1 MNLLAEQ
8 SPNQH
13 QTSSDGSPREDHELR
28 GLSSAGGRGPS
39 RPWPLFLNRAEI
51 ADRTWMRYAMLE
63 KRTRQSRRECRT
75 LGIVVQKYGGSSVAT
90 AEHIKAVAQRV
101 KKVREKEG
109 RDLVVVVSAMG
120 KTTDRLLGLADE
132 VARDPS
138 PREIDQLLST
148 GEQQSVALLAMA
160 LHDRE
165 VAAISLSGSQAGMKT
180 TGSYGSGGISEIQP
194 ERMHNLLA
202 EGQVVIVSGF
212 QGTNALG
219 DVMTLGRG
227 GSDTT
232 AVALA
237 AALGADRC
245 EIYTDVDGIYTA
257 DPRIVPAARRINEIS
272 SSEMA
277 EMAWRG
283 GEGMH
288 PRAGE
293 LGALYGVEIHVRSSF
308 NESPGTA
315 IREVRGLE
323 RLETRETVAGIVHD
337 LDVSRVTLTGIRTGP
352 GTMSRIFA
360 PLAEAGVSV
369 DVIVESAPK
378 EGASDV
384 AFTVSRAGFAEAYRL
399 AGEIAESLGGRVE
412 GEENLGKVSVV
423 GTGMLNRPGYAA
435 KMFDALGGAGIPIRM
450 VSTSEIQVTCVIP
463 AERVEEAV
471 RRLHEDFELEERD
484 V

>member
-1 MNLLAEQ
+1 L
-8 SPNQH
+8 
-13 QTSSDGSPREDHELR
+13 
-28 GLSSAGGRGPS
+28 
-39 RPWPLFLNRAEI
+39 
-51 ADRTWMRYAMLE
+51 
-63 KRTRQSRRECRT
+63 K
-75 LGIVVQKYGGSSVAT
+75 IVVQKYGGSSVAT
-90 AEHIKAVAQRV
+90 AEHIKAVAERV
-101 KKVREKEG
+101 KKNHEEEG
-109 RDLVVVVSAMG
+109 LSLVVVVSAMG
-120 KTTDRLLGLADE
+120 KTTDRLLALTRDLA
-132 VARDPS
+132 RNPS

-160 LHDRE
+160 LHDRG
-165 VAAISLSGSQAGMKT
+165 VAATSLSGPQAGMKT
-180 TGSYGSGGISEIQP
+180 TGRYGSGVILEIQP
-194 ERMHNLLA
+194 ERMQQLLA
-202 EGQVVIVSGF
+202 EGQVVIVAGF
-212 QGTNALG
+212 QGLNALG

-257 DPRIVPAARRINEIS
+257 DPRIVPEAHRIPVIS
-272 SSEMA
+272 SAEMA

-283 GEGMH
+283 AKVMH
-288 PRAGE
+288 PRAVE

-308 NESPGTA
+308 SENPGTIIKEDKA
-315 IREVRGLE
+315 LE
-323 RLETRETVAGIVHD
+323 RLETRETLAGIVHD
-337 LDVSRVTLTGIRTGP
+337 LNVSRVTLTGIRTGP
-352 GTMSRIFA
+352 GVMSRVFT
-360 PLAEAGVSV
+360 PLAKAGVSV

-384 AFTVSRAGFAEAYRL
+384 AFTVSRADFAQARRL
-399 AGEIAESLGGRVE
+399 AGEVAEALGGQVE
-412 GEENLGKVSVV
+412 GEEDLGKISVV

-435 KMFDALGGAGIPIRM
+435 NMFDALGRAGIPIRM

-471 RRLHEDFELEERD
+471 RLLHRGFDFELEERD

>member
-1 MNLLAEQ
+1 
-8 SPNQH
+8 
-13 QTSSDGSPREDHELR
+13 
-28 GLSSAGGRGPS
+28 
-39 RPWPLFLNRAEI
+39 
-51 ADRTWMRYAMLE
+51 MRYAMLE

-101 KKVREKEG
+101 KKAREKEG

-132 VARDPS
+132 VARNPA

-180 TGSYGSGGISEIQP
+180 TGSYGSGVISEIQP

-202 EGQVVIVSGF
+202 EGQVVIVAGF

-283 GEGMH
+283 AKVMH
-288 PRAGE
+288 PRAVE

-308 NESPGTA
+308 NENRGTI
-315 IREVRGLE
+315 IRRDGDLE
-323 RLETRETVAGIVHD
+323 RLETRETLAGIVHD
-337 LDVSRVTLTGIRTGP
+337 LDISRIALTGIRTGP
-352 GTMSRIFA
+352 GTMNRIFA
-360 PLAEAGVSV
+360 PLAEAGVPV
-369 DVIVESAPK
+369 DVIVESGMR
-378 EGASDV
+378 EGTADV
-384 AFTVSRAGFAEAYRL
+384 AFTVRRDEFAEARQI
-399 AGEIAESLGGRVE
+399 AGEIADSLGGQVE
-412 GEENLGKVSVV
+412 GEEDLGKVSVV

-435 KMFDALGGAGIPIRM
+435 KMFGSLGKASIPIRM

-463 AERVEEAV
+463 ATQVEEAV
-471 RRLHEDFELEERD
+471 RRLHEEFELEERD

>member
-1 MNLLAEQ
+1 M
-8 SPNQH
+8 
-13 QTSSDGSPREDHELR
+13 
-28 GLSSAGGRGPS
+28 
-39 RPWPLFLNRAEI
+39 
-51 ADRTWMRYAMLE
+51 
-63 KRTRQSRRECRT
+63 
-75 LGIVVQKYGGSSVAT
+75 GIVVQKYGGSSVAT
-90 AEHIKAVAQRV
+90 AEHIRAVAERV
-101 KKVREKEG
+101 KKAREEQG
-109 RDLVVVVSAMG
+109 LDLVVVVSAMG
-120 KTTDRLLGLADE
+120 KTTDRLLSLASE
-132 VARDPS
+132 VTRHPS

-160 LHDRE
+160 LHDRGI
-165 VAAISLSGSQAGMKT
+165 AATSLSGPQAGMKI
-180 TGSYGSGGISEIQP
+180 TGRYGSGVISEINP
-194 ERMHNLLA
+194 ERMRSLLA
-202 EGQVVIVSGF
+202 EGQVVIVAGF
-212 QGTNALG
+212 QGMNALG

-245 EIYTDVDGIYTA
+245 EIYTDVEGIYTA
-257 DPRIVPAARRINEIS
+257 DPRIVPEARRIREIS
-272 SSEMA
+272 PPEMA
-277 EMAWRG
+277 EMALRG
-283 GEGMH
+283 AKVMH
-288 PRAGE
+288 PRAVE
-293 LGALYGVEIHVRSSF
+293 LGALYGVEIHVRCSF

-315 IREVRGLE
+315 IREVRNLE

-378 EGASDV
+378 KGASDV

-399 AGEIAESLGGRVE
+399 AGEIAETLGGRVE
-412 GEENLGKVSVV
+412 GEENLGKVSVI

-435 KMFDALGGAGIPIRM
+435 KMFDALGREDIPIRM

-463 AERVEEAV
+463 AAQVEEAV
-471 RRLHEDFELEERD
+471 RRLHEEFELEERD

>member
-1 MNLLAEQ
+1 L
-8 SPNQH
+8 
-13 QTSSDGSPREDHELR
+13 
-28 GLSSAGGRGPS
+28 
-39 RPWPLFLNRAEI
+39 
-51 ADRTWMRYAMLE
+51 
-63 KRTRQSRRECRT
+63 K
-75 LGIVVQKYGGSSVAT
+75 IVVQKYGGSSVAT
-90 AEHIKAVAQRV
+90 AEHIMAVAERV
-101 KKVREKEG
+101 KKNHEEEG
-109 RDLVVVVSAMG
+109 LSLVVVVSAMG
-120 KTTDRLLGLADE
+120 KTTDRLLALTRE
-132 VARDPS
+132 IARNPS

-160 LHDRE
+160 LHDRG
-165 VAAISLSGSQAGMKT
+165 VAATSLSGPQAGMKT
-180 TGSYGSGGISEIQP
+180 TGRYGSGVILEIQP
-194 ERMHNLLA
+194 ERMQQLLA
-202 EGQVVIVSGF
+202 EGQVVIVAGF
-212 QGTNALG
+212 QGMNALG

-257 DPRIVPAARRINEIS
+257 DPRIVPEAHRIPVIS

-283 GEGMH
+283 AKVMH
-288 PRAGE
+288 PRAVE

-308 NESPGTA
+308 SENPGTIIKEDKA
-315 IREVRGLE
+315 LE
-323 RLETRETVAGIVHD
+323 RLETRETLAGIVHD
-337 LDVSRVTLTGIRTGP
+337 LNVSRVTLTGIRTGP
-352 GTMSRIFA
+352 GVMSRVFT
-360 PLAEAGVSV
+360 PLAKAGVSV

-384 AFTVSRAGFAEAYRL
+384 AFTVSRADFAQARRL
-399 AGEIAESLGGRVE
+399 AGEVAEALGGQVE
-412 GEENLGKVSVV
+412 GEEDLGKISVV

-435 KMFDALGGAGIPIRM
+435 NMFDALGRAGIPIRM

-471 RRLHEDFELEERD
+471 RLLHRGFDFELEERD

>member
-1 MNLLAEQ
+1 M
-8 SPNQH
+8 
-13 QTSSDGSPREDHELR
+13 
-28 GLSSAGGRGPS
+28 
-39 RPWPLFLNRAEI
+39 
-51 ADRTWMRYAMLE
+51 
-63 KRTRQSRRECRT
+63 
-75 LGIVVQKYGGSSVAT
+75 GIVVQKYGGSSVAT
-90 AEHIKAVAQRV
+90 AEHIRAVAERV
-101 KKVREKEG
+101 KKAREEQG
-109 RDLVVVVSAMG
+109 LDLVVVISAMG
-120 KTTDRLLGLADE
+120 KTTDRLLSLASE
-132 VARDPS
+132 VTRHPS

-160 LHDRE
+160 LHDRGI
-165 VAAISLSGSQAGMKT
+165 AATSLSGPQAGMKI
-180 TGSYGSGGISEIQP
+180 TGRYGSGVIYEINP
-194 ERMHNLLA
+194 ERMRSLLA
-202 EGQVVIVSGF
+202 EGQVVIVAGF
-212 QGTNALG
+212 QGMNALG

-245 EIYTDVDGIYTA
+245 EIYTDVEGIYTA
-257 DPRIVPAARRINEIS
+257 DPRIVPEARRIREIS
-272 SSEMA
+272 PPEMA

-283 GEGMH
+283 AKVMH
-288 PRAGE
+288 PRAVE
-293 LGALYGVEIHVRSSF
+293 LGALYGVEIHVRCSF

-315 IREVRGLE
+315 IREVRNLE

-378 EGASDV
+378 KGASDV

-399 AGEIAESLGGRVE
+399 AGEIAETLGGRVE
-412 GEENLGKVSVV
+412 GEENLGKVSVI

-435 KMFDALGGAGIPIRM
+435 KMFDALGREDIPIRM

-463 AERVEEAV
+463 AAQVEEAV
-471 RRLHEDFELEERD
+471 RRLHEEFELEERD